1 MRYQVRMQ
9 AKGIGSMMTIHP
21 LGGEITSPEATEQA
35 DIRLKRLLFLDLL
48 ESGFYMAE
56 RGFVALSLM
65 VTDADCDRLVEAV
78 ERFVERRRTY
88 LS

>member
-1 MRYQVRMQ
+1 
-9 AKGIGSMMTIHP
+9 
-21 LGGEITSPEATEQA
+21 
-35 DIRLKRLLFLDLL
+35 
-48 ESGFYMAE
+48 MAE

-65 VTDADCDRLVEAV
+65 VTDADCDCLVEAV